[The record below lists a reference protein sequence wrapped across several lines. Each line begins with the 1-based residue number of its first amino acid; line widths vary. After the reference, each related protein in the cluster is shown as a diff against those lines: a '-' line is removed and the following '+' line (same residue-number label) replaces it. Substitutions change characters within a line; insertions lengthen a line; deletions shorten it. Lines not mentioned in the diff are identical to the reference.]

1 MQKKI
6 SKYISSKCKIKAQM
20 SLLLQKELKQELNH
34 MSGDKKV
41 GLPSKYLLFKSST
54 YLASTAHKIPS

>member
-1 MQKKI
+1 
-6 SKYISSKCKIKAQM
+6 M

-54 YLASTAHKIPS
+54 AHKIPS